1 MCDRGEK
8 SEKCSLYPASD
19 ESPAQTNLQ
28 LNENGKPCMRRENTQ
43 NTFKWYWRPLRSTGN
58 FKKLI
63 LETEGTNTGENGGKG
78 EWTEETHT

>member
-1 MCDRGEK
+1 
-8 SEKCSLYPASD
+8 
-19 ESPAQTNLQ
+19 
-28 LNENGKPCMRRENTQ
+28 MRRENTQ

-78 EWTEETHT
+78 EWTEETHTLAKAQRQTTKDSNVK